1 MSQLIAHPIAD
12 SPVQP
17 SHREQPVAD
26 KSPSKAPESTG
37 SSAKPSSHV
46 PLEQSSMTTLQMLML
61 VAVIGLFIICGIL
74 FKRVVALETTQQSFA
89 VVDFTALAER
99 YRTEGATPQ
108 QVAQMLANTNRR
120 ILELRQQGVAVLDS
134 RAVLTAPE
142 HLYLPT
148 EQLAASSTATSGSAA
163 GVPALN
169 PLSAPARTQP

>member
-1 MSQLIAHPIAD
+1 MSQSIAHPIAD

-26 KSPSKAPESTG
+26 KSPSTAPEGTG

-74 FKRVVALETTQQSFA
+74 FKRVVALETSQPSLV
-89 VVDFTALAER
+89 VVDFVALAQR
-99 YRTEGATPQ
+99 YSREGASAE
-108 QVAQMLANTNRR
+108 QVAQIMANTNRR
-120 ILELRQQGVAVLDS
+120 VLELKAQGVTVLDA
-134 RAVLTAPE
+134 RAVLTAPDD
-142 HLYLPT
+142 LYLPV
-148 EQLAASSTATSGSAA
+148 EQLTASGPSASGSSA